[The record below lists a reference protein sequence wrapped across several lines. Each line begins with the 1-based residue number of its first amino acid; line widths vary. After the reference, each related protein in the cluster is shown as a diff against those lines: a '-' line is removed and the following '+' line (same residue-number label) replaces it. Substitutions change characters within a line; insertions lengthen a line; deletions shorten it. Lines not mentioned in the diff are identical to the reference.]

1 MCEMCDGAGTTGADL
16 RARVVRTIEN
26 FGWLV
31 QFVEPAPDRLSLAYT
46 VGLTGFGLAEIVVI
60 GLSPQAA
67 GDLLNHVAELG
78 IAGQAGPGSRVFGPD
93 RCGYVLADGSPEEL
107 YVALE
112 VYGSS
117 VRALMLTSRKEA
129 R

>member
-1 MCEMCDGAGTTGADL
+1 MCEMCDGGYRTGADL

-31 QFVEPAPDRLSLAYT
+31 QFVEADERWPSLAYT
-46 VGLTGFGLAEIVVI
+46 VGLTASEVPEVYVV
-60 GLSPQAA
+60 GMGPQAA
-67 GDLLNHVAELG
+67 GGLLNHVAELC
-78 IAGQAGPGSRVFGPD
+78 IAGQAGRGSRIAGPD
-93 RCGYVLADGSPEEL
+93 GREYVLADGSPEGL

-117 VRALMLTSRKEA
+117 VRAMLLRA
-129 R
+129 V